1 MLGNNHNS
9 MLVEQLCRYFNKGLR
24 IMTNKHYSVGVALES
39 LLPLLYTLNSSP
51 DLGTDISCSLVA
63 VGQEFAF
70 PIDFST
76 RMHWELTSSPT
87 TVESYSCDL
96 YESLAACQGIT
107 MLLVSEHCAWHRE
120 LINYRRRNPRIYK
133 PDDIVFACRAV
144 WCDDSKDPVGKLEF
158 HSLVPGAL

>member
-1 MLGNNHNS
+1 
-9 MLVEQLCRYFNKGLR
+9 
-24 IMTNKHYSVGVALES
+24 MTNKHNLVRMALES
-39 LLPLLYTLNSSP
+39 LLLLLYAWNACP
-51 DLGTDISCSLVA
+51 VPGTDISHSLVA
-63 VGQEFAF
+63 VSHKFAF
-70 PIDFST
+70 PINFST
-76 RMHWELTSSPT
+76 EMHQELTSSLT

-120 LINYRRRNPRIYK
+120 LINYRRRNPRIFK